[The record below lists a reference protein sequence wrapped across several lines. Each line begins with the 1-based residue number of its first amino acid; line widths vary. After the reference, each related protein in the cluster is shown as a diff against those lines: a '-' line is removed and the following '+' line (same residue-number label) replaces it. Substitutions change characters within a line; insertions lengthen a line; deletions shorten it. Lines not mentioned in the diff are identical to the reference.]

1 GNEPECPWDCEDPPD
16 GTVGTGDL
24 LALLSQWGGAGSC
37 DFNGDGVST
46 ADVLALVS
54 HWGECP

>member
-1 GNEPECPWDCEDPPD
+1 
-16 GTVGTGDL
+16 VGTGDL